1 MGWTVLAQPV
11 NFRIR
16 VPELHIFSKRK
27 TEKDRNSE
35 VYIFSIYP
43 TLIYAG
49 FLQQKMMEE
58 LIFATTSSF
67 NLFQVFGNTTFL
79 PYSKIK

>member
-16 VPELHIFSKRK
+16 VPELLIFSKRK

-35 VYIFSIYP
+35 VCQAACYP
-43 TLIYAG
+43 KDLSMHEYRKVGGVTRQDDRKRAN
-49 FLQQKMMEE
+49 F
-58 LIFATTSSF
+58 
-67 NLFQVFGNTTFL
+67 V
-79 PYSKIK
+79 YSKFISPFSKL